1 MGGGGFDF
9 FGGVSAFFQRIFDA
23 FQAFILDVINFIL
36 RVLSIVVAVLRAVI
50 VFLGKAFEAVFRGVK
65 HVISDIVHGRFLH
78 LWEDY
83 LKLKAKIKAWFDKHL
98 RWLLELR
105 RRFDEWFNR
114 TIKPILNFLQRIRG
128 VLAIFRV
135 FHLKFAE
142 KLDALIGRLES
153 KIIRNVL
160 VLRQKVNEISTIINL
175 ILDPALVIRENV
187 LLQSIAARLRQLRA
201 LLGLPDA
208 RALTGAEQKTLDRE
222 RTRYLASTVDGHIA
236 QLVQSGPTPEDQ
248 AESALARAALEEMV
262 GAKVP

>member
-9 FGGVSAFFQRIFDA
+9 FGGVSGFFQRIFNA
-23 FQAFILDVINFIL
+23 FQAFIIDVINFIL
-36 RVLSIVVAVLRAVI
+36 RVLSVVVAVLRAVI
-50 VFLGKAFEAVFRGVK
+50 IFLGKAFEAVFRGVK

-83 LKLKAKIKAWFDKHL
+83 LKIKAKLKAWFDKHL

-105 RRFDEWFNR
+105 RRFDEWFRR
-114 TIKPILNFLQRIRG
+114 TIVPILNLLQRIRR

-175 ILDPALVIRENV
+175 ILDPSLVIRNV
-187 LLQSIAARLRQLRA
+187 PLLRSIWTALDDITRLFFGIRLSKFFFPAGPVDVKARTGLLSAADTRGLSRAAFDTTTAFGQAGAQGFEVYQEILRQSR
-201 LLGLPDA
+201 
-208 RALTGAEQKTLDRE
+208 GA
-222 RTRYLASTVDGHIA
+222 
-236 QLVQSGPTPEDQ
+236 
-248 AESALARAALEEMV
+248 
-262 GAKVP
+262 

>member
-9 FGGVSAFFQRIFDA
+9 FGGVSGFFQRIFDA
-23 FQAFILDVINFIL
+23 FQAFIVDVINFIL

-50 VFLGKAFEAVFRGVK
+50 VFLGKGFAALFRGVK

-105 RRFDEWFNR
+105 RRFDEWFRR
-114 TIKPILNFLQRIRG
+114 TIVPILNLLQRIRR

-142 KLDALIGRLES
+142 KLDALLGRLES

-175 ILDPALVIRENV
+175 ILDPSLVIRNV
-187 LLQSIAARLRQLRA
+187 PLLRSIWTALDDITRTFFHFPLKRLFGSAGRA
-201 LLGLPDA
+201 DVNPRTGLLSAGDA
-208 RALTGAEQKTLDRE
+208 RGLGRAGFDTTTVYGQAGAQGYELYQEILKR
-222 RTRYLASTVDGHIA
+222 S
-236 QLVQSGPTPEDQ
+236 
-248 AESALARAALEEMV
+248 
-262 GAKVP
+262 K